1 MRPLEPRDQALFDR
15 AVELLQTPVELAPNF
30 ERRVMARVRM
40 APQPRPRSFLWW
52 LTERREIRVR
62 VRPIWAVAAAAAAVL
77 MFSLGQFFS
86 AESTPG
92 PNDVIVTFLAPF
104 EDARSVAVA
113 GSFSDWEPIPL
124 HRTSDG
130 SFRLQMIIGSGVHE
144 YMFVIDDE
152 RWVSDPLAELFV
164 DDGFG
169 RRNSLLV
176 AGEAG
181 T

>member
-1 MRPLEPRDQALFDR
+1 MRPPDPRDEALLDR
-15 AVELLQTPVELAPNF
+15 AVVLLQSPVELAPDF
-30 ERRVMARVRM
+30 ERRVMARVRV

-52 LTERREIRVR
+52 LTERREIRVP
-62 VRPIWAVAAAAAAVL
+62 VRPIWAVAVAAAAVL
-77 MFSLGQFFS
+77 MFAVGQFS
-86 AESTPG
+86 STESTPG
-92 PNDVIVTFLAPF
+92 SNEVIVTFLAPF
-104 EDARSVAVA
+104 GDARSVAVA
-113 GSFSDWEPIPL
+113 GSFSDWEPLPL
-124 HRTSDG
+124 RRTSDG
-130 SFRLQMIIGSGVHE
+130 SFELQMVIEAGVHE